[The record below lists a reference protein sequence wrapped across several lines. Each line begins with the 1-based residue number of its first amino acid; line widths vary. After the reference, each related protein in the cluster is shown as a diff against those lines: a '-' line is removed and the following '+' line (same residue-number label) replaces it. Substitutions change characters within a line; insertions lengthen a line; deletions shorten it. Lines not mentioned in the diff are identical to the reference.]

1 VYKRRLVSGIL
12 WTAVLACPAI
22 TAFAV
27 GITTPPAVA
36 LHGPVEPDGP
46 TPAAQPQERGST
58 GLLNPALGKSEMVP
72 GDDPLAAFSRRPLEG
87 RFIIPEGGLFL
98 DPLHQDPHFGIDYTN
113 PDLYLV
119 GEPIYV
125 YPIGPGYVTARS
137 ECLMCFVDGDIQG
150 RVQYRKPEYNFG
162 WGGLVLVET
171 PYTPDVSIYVLYAH
185 LKRDFV
191 SLGDYVEPDEVI
203 AVAGS
208 SGYSEEIHL
217 HLEVRFGLP
226 GRFWNADFGQQA
238 TLDRWLATMF
248 ANPAVLV
255 FPEYHPSFV
264 TTLAE
269 WVALRPRPA
278 ELP

>member
-1 VYKRRLVSGIL
+1 MYKRRLVYGII
-12 WTAVLACPAI
+12 WAVVVVWPAI
-22 TAFAV
+22 TVFALD
-27 GITTPPAVA
+27 GIPPQAVV
-36 LHGPVEPDGP
+36 LRGPVEPDNS
-46 TPAAQPQERGST
+46 TPAAKPQERGYT
-58 GLLNPALGKSEMVP
+58 GLLNPAPGKSEMVP

-87 RFIIPEGGLFL
+87 HFIIPEGGLFL
-98 DPLHQDPHFGIDYTN
+98 DPLHLDPHFGIDYTN
-113 PDLYLV
+113 PDLYLA
-119 GEPIYV
+119 GEAIYV

-137 ECLMCFVDGDIQG
+137 ECLMCFVDGDVQG
-150 RVQYRKPEYNFG
+150 RVNYRKPEYNFG

-191 SLGDYVEPDEVI
+191 SLGDYVEPEEVI

-217 HLEVRFGLP
+217 HLEVRFGPP
-226 GRFWNADFGQQA
+226 GQFWNDDFSQQD
-238 TLDRWLATMF
+238 TLDHWLATMF